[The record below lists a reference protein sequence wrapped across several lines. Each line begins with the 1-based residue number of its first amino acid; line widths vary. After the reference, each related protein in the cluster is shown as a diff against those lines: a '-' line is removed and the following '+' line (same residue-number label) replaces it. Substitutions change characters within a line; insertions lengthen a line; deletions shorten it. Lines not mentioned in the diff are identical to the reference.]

1 MLDRAVL
8 EAPLIDAD
16 DVDLE
21 AAERVTYVLDQ
32 RLRYSYDGP
41 IESLRHRLMVLPPRW
56 HGDQHRRG
64 YRLDV
69 LGAPVRRSTR
79 LDLRGNPV
87 VRVSADRVAEG
98 LEFHLAVLVDRGRPG
113 AAGAHPVAADP
124 RSMRPTRLTR
134 PDAALTQLAHD
145 AVRGLTDP
153 VERVL
158 AVNRAAHAAL
168 TYGYGVTS
176 VSTTAAEA
184 LAGGRGVC
192 QDSAHIMLAMGH
204 ALGLAGRYVS
214 GHLIG
219 QGGTHA
225 WVEMLVAGSA
235 PTGSSACS
243 RVGTDG
249 PGFVTALDPCNGRA
263 AGRRYLTIATGRD
276 YADVAPTSGSY
287 EGTAGNRLISTRRL
301 GVLHAA

>member
-1 MLDRAVL
+1 MMLDRAVL
-8 EAPLIDAD
+8 DAPLIDAD

-32 RLRYSYDGP
+32 RMHYSYDAP
-41 IESLRHRLMVLPPRW
+41 IESLRHRLMVLPPLW

-69 LGAPVRRSTR
+69 LGAQVRRSTR
-79 LDLRGNPV
+79 LDVRGNAV
-87 VRVSADRVAEG
+87 VRVSADRVDTG
-98 LEFHLAVLVDRGRPG
+98 LEFRLAVLVDRARPG
-113 AAGAHPVAADP
+113 ASEARPVSTDP
-124 RSMRPTRLTR
+124 RLTRPTRLTR
-134 PDAALTQLAHD
+134 PDEALTQLAHD
-145 AVRGLTDP
+145 SVRGLVDP
-153 VERVL
+153 LDRVL
-158 AVNRAAHAAL
+158 AVTRAAHGAL
-168 TYGYGVTS
+168 TYEYGVTG

-184 LAGGRGVC
+184 FAGGRGVC

-204 ALGLAGRYVS
+204 ALGIPGRYVS

-225 WVEMLVAGSA
+225 WVEMLVPGAPDVGS
-235 PTGSSACS
+235 TMM
-243 RVGTDG
+243 
-249 PGFVTALDPCNGRA
+249 ALDPCNGRA

-287 EGTAGNRLISTRRL
+287 EGAAGNHLVSSRRL
-301 GVLHAA
+301 GVLQAA

>member
-8 EAPLIDAD
+8 DAPLIDAD

-32 RLRYSYDGP
+32 RMRYSYDAP
-41 IESLRHRLMVLPPRW
+41 IESLRHRLMVLPPLW
-56 HGDQHRRG
+56 HGDQHRLG

-69 LGAPVRRSTR
+69 LGAQVRRSTR
-79 LDLRGNPV
+79 LDGRGNQV
-87 VRVSADRVAEG
+87 VRVSADRVETG
-98 LEFHLAVLVDRGRPG
+98 VEFHLAVLVDRGRPD
-113 AAGAHPVAADP
+113 ALVRPIFADP
-124 RSMRPTRLTR
+124 RSMRPSRLTR

-145 AVRGLTDP
+145 AVRGLADP
-153 VERVL
+153 VDRVL

-168 TYGYGVTS
+168 AYEYGVTS
-176 VSTTAAEA
+176 VSTTAAQA

-204 ALGLAGRYVS
+204 ALGIPGRYVS

-225 WVEMLVAGSA
+225 WVEMLVPGS
-235 PTGSSACS
+235 
-243 RVGTDG
+243 G
-249 PGFVTALDPCNGRA
+249 PGLAPSTPTPGPAVVTALDPCNGRPV
-263 AGRRYLTIATGRD
+263 GRRYLTIATGRD

-287 EGTAGNRLISTRRL
+287 DGAAGNHLVSTRRL
-301 GVLHAA
+301 GVLRAA

>member
-8 EAPLIDAD
+8 DEPLIDAD

-21 AAERVTYVLDQ
+21 AVERVTYVLDQ
-32 RLRYSYDGP
+32 RMHYSYDAP
-41 IESLRHRLMVLPPRW
+41 IESLRHRLMVLPPLW

-69 LGAPVRRSTR
+69 VGAQVRRSTR
-79 LDLRGNPV
+79 LDVRGNPV
-87 VRVSADRVAEG
+87 VRVSADRVDEG
-98 LEFHLAVLVDRGRPG
+98 LEFRLAVLVDRGHPATFGARPL
-113 AAGAHPVAADP
+113 AIAP
-124 RSMRPTRLTR
+124 RPTRPTRLTR
-134 PDAALTQLAHD
+134 PDEALTQLAHD
-145 AVRGLTDP
+145 TVRGLADP
-153 VERVL
+153 LDRVL
-158 AVNRAAHAAL
+158 AVNRAAHGAL
-168 TYGYGVTS
+168 TYEYGITG

-184 LAGGRGVC
+184 FAGGRGVC

-204 ALGLAGRYVS
+204 ALGIPGRYVS

-225 WVEMLVAGSA
+225 WVELLAPGAGSGA
-235 PTGSSACS
+235 
-243 RVGTDG
+243 G
-249 PGFVTALDPCNGRA
+249 PAMIALDPCNGRA

-287 EGTAGNRLISTRRL
+287 EGAAGNHLVSTRRL
-301 GVLHAA
+301 GVLKAA

>member
-1 MLDRAVL
+1 MMLDRAVL
-8 EAPLIDAD
+8 DEPLLDAD

-32 RLRYSYDGP
+32 RMHYSYDAP
-41 IESLRHRLMVLPPRW
+41 IESLRHRLMVLPPLW

-69 LGAPVRRSTR
+69 SGAQVRRSTR
-79 LDLRGNPV
+79 LDVRGNPV
-87 VRVSADRVAEG
+87 VRVSAERVDAG
-98 LEFHLAVLVDRGRPG
+98 LEFRLAVLVDRGQPG
-113 AAGAHPVAADP
+113 TPAIQAMSVDP
-124 RSMRPTRLTR
+124 RLTRPTRLTR
-134 PDAALTQLAHD
+134 PDEALTQLAHD
-145 AVRGLTDP
+145 TVRGLTDP
-153 VERVL
+153 HDRAL
-158 AVNRAAHAAL
+158 AINRAAHAAL
-168 TYGYGVTS
+168 TYEYGITS

-204 ALGLAGRYVS
+204 ALGIAGRYVS

-225 WVEMLVAGSA
+225 WVEMLVGG
-235 PTGSSACS
+235 TGSYGTGPDGTGSGGNACML
-243 RVGTDG
+243 
-249 PGFVTALDPCNGRA
+249 ALDPCNGRV

-276 YADVAPTSGSY
+276 YVDVAPTSGSY
-287 EGTAGNRLISTRRL
+287 EGTAANHLVSTRRL
-301 GVLHAA
+301 GVLRAA